1 MTKPRTAVIL
11 AGALALALAVVGTAA
26 QVAGSSGKGAAPQS
40 PAPCACAPY
49 TTVTGIGTNMVHC
62 QCGPA
67 TCVVSE
73 HITGQAKSY
82 ALQCV
87 K

>member
-1 MTKPRTAVIL
+1 MTTSRIAATL
-11 AGALALALAVVGTAA
+11 AATLALAVLGTIALLTGNDGKAVA
-26 QVAGSSGKGAAPQS
+26 QQNP
-40 PAPCACAPY
+40 PACVCAPY
-49 TTVTGIGTNMVHC
+49 TTVTAIGTNFVHC

-82 ALQCV
+82 GLQCV

>member
-1 MTKPRTAVIL
+1 MAVTL
-11 AGALALALAVVGTAA
+11 AGTIALSVLGTVALSAVGD
-26 QVAGSSGKGAAPQS
+26 GKGAAQQP
-40 PAPCACAPY
+40 PAACVCAPF
-49 TTVTGIGTNMVHC
+49 TSMTSIGTNLVHC

-82 ALQCV
+82 GLQCV

>member
-1 MTKPRTAVIL
+1 MTTSKFAVAV
-11 AGALALALAVVGTAA
+11 AGALVLAVLGSVAVLKCNNKTAA
-26 QVAGSSGKGAAPQS
+26 AQQNPSA
-40 PAPCACAPY
+40 CACAPY
-49 TTVTGIGTNMVHC
+49 TTVTPLGTNLVHC

-73 HITGQAKSY
+73 HITGQAKTY
-82 ALQCV
+82 NLQCV

>member
-1 MTKPRTAVIL
+1 MTPSKRTTVLAALFAV
-11 AGALALALAVVGTAA
+11 AAVGAVTLLTSGTGMAAA
-26 QVAGSSGKGAAPQS
+26 QQS
-40 PAPCACAPY
+40 PAPCMCAPV
-49 TTVTGIGTNMVHC
+49 TSVATVGTNLVHC

-73 HITGQAKSY
+73 HFTGQAKTY
-82 ALQCV
+82 GFQCT

>member
-1 MTKPRTAVIL
+1 MTTSKIAATL
-11 AGALALALAVVGTAA
+11 AGTFALAILGTVALITGGDRKAAA
-26 QVAGSSGKGAAPQS
+26 QQTPPGGV
-40 PAPCACAPY
+40 CAPF
-49 TTVTGIGTNMVHC
+49 TAMTSIGTNLVHC

-82 ALQCV
+82 GLQCV

>member
-1 MTKPRTAVIL
+1 MTTSRVAAAL
-11 AGALALALAVVGTAA
+11 AGIFALGALGTLMLSIGNDGKAVAQQGPAA
-26 QVAGSSGKGAAPQS
+26 
-40 PAPCACAPY
+40 CACAPY
-49 TTVTGIGTNMVHC
+49 TSVTAIGTNMVHC

-82 ALQCV
+82 GLQCV

>member
-1 MTKPRTAVIL
+1 MTTSKFAATL
-11 AGALALALAVVGTAA
+11 AGTMTLALLGTLTLLTGNDGKAAA
-26 QVAGSSGKGAAPQS
+26 QQNT
-40 PAPCACAPY
+40 PACTCAP
-49 TTVTGIGTNMVHC
+49 VTSVATLGTNLVHC

-73 HITGQAKSY
+73 HFTGQAKTY

>member
-1 MTKPRTAVIL
+1 MTTSKFAVTVAAALVLAIL
-11 AGALALALAVVGTAA
+11 GTVALLRGSDGTAA
-26 QVAGSSGKGAAPQS
+26 AQQTP
-40 PAPCACAPY
+40 PACACAPY
-49 TTVTGIGTNMVHC
+49 TTVTALGTNLVHC

-73 HITGQAKSY
+73 HITGQAKTY
-82 ALQCV
+82 NLQCV